1 MQDGCEDEVRERI
14 ASVWATESLAQILFS
29 TFLPPANSGSVILQ
43 MLLILTREY
52 INTSRDGLRDKG

>member
-1 MQDGCEDEVRERI
+1 MQDGCEDEVREWI

-52 INTSRDGLRDKG
+52 INTSRDGLRGKG